1 MASESIS
8 SSDHTPEAKAT
19 DHTVKTELVQSGNAS
34 TKSNNES
41 SENSEKKEKEL
52 FETIYVKGSS
62 IPVRVRPH
70 NWLGKKV
77 FRRRI
82 PPVPDERQLVPK
94 KYWKVPSIITW
105 EWLSSLIYTGYCRV
119 LEINDVY
126 LIENS
131 EKNERRMADY
141 HKKLSHYK
149 EVEQKRGERVPFAEF
164 RAILYALR
172 WYFITALT
180 TTALFILGEM
190 GMSLMSSNLI
200 QYVTAIYA
208 GQKGLRANA
217 IGFAIGTCIVQLS
230 FQFLFVWNGYN
241 TRALAEICRTMLIS
255 ATYDKLTKLSPSGRQ
270 MYPAGKITSLIT
282 TDTNRIFMAA
292 RWTCMTVMFLP
303 AFFGMLGIL
312 VHFLGPSGLPG
323 CGLVLLGVVCN
334 IGVSRI
340 LTHLRRRSLPFA
352 DKRIAAVRE
361 TVENMRVIKFY
372 GWESSFVKLI
382 AKARMMEINFLKR
395 LGMLEG
401 LVDASLS
408 SIPSFGGALS
418 FAVRV
423 ITGNGLDPSKAFP
436 SLTLFQVFVP
446 LSMMF
451 STGITSHADAWA
463 SIRRMDDFFRA
474 PEEPSYVI
482 SDGVSPG
489 VITIKDGHFKWDE
502 TSEKPTAKSVGKWKR
517 KLLFY
522 KHADKVESDPSDPVE
537 LTRIESARDR
547 YEEEKKEKEK
557 DHSDDYERAGAKKF
571 PGLLD
576 LNIDIKPKELIM
588 VVGSIGTGKTT
599 LLSAISGL
607 VSKENGSVCV
617 GGSTASVMSMWSQN
631 SSIRDNILF
640 GRPYDEK
647 RYAKTVHACSLES
660 DFDIIA
666 GRDFAEVGERG
677 ITLSGGQKARV
688 ALARCV
694 YAGGDV
700 ILLDDVLSAVDGKVA
715 NHIFQRCIRGMLR
728 NSTRVMVTHNL
739 KLLPEADRVIFLDG
753 VGYAHMGTLDELLK
767 SHGRFGKM
775 YADAVNLKDP
785 NEDPDLAHEN
795 EKRHEMEIM
804 ERKLDIEGYRDYE
817 VAPTYEEVNNDATS
831 DAVSDSG
838 TIRSYELQR
847 QLTSPD
853 KNAVG
858 ASLTT
863 AEQRSQ
869 GTVKLAVLYQ
879 YLSSGAIIGIWF
891 IPVILIIQ
899 FGVATA
905 QVMITIFM
913 NFWTGH
919 RYNLPQGGY
928 IGFYCLIIACRV
940 IFFVGM
946 AVSVCFFCFNSSSKL
961 HNRAVE
967 TIYKAPMNYFDSTPL
982 GRIINRFTDDTA
994 NLDTQLFM
1002 QLRMTLFFSSML
1014 LASLIT
1020 VFVYIPY
1027 AILALV
1033 PIFLIGMVLF
1043 TYYRPAARELKR
1055 MNSIFRSSM
1064 FTLVTETISGLSVIL
1079 SYKRQ
1084 HVFAENLNKKIDDM
1098 NVSFQLNLASQ
1109 YWLSLRAV
1117 FTAVP
1122 ISLIVMILSICQVFD
1137 IDSSEIGM
1145 LMSLIPGVSLSLVGL
1160 LPMLAELE
1168 NQMNSVERLH
1178 ELAYELPQEAPF
1190 EIPDKAPP
1198 SNWPERGE
1206 IEFDKACLRYRE
1218 NLPDVLHDFSIKVA
1232 GGEKIGICGRT
1243 GAGKSTILSA
1253 LFRITELSAGSI
1265 TIDGIDISTI
1275 GLRDLR
1281 TKLAIIPQEPVLFQ
1295 GTIRTNLDPFGQYS
1309 DLELWDALRR
1319 SGVVRAEE
1327 TDPVTKQ
1334 VSTGHRFHLDT
1345 KTDSDGGNFSLGERQ
1360 LLTLARALVRN
1371 AQIIVL
1377 DEATATV
1384 DFETDRL
1391 IQETIGK
1398 EFAHCTIL
1406 CIAHRLQT
1414 IVNYD
1419 RVLIMDAGRAAE
1431 MDSPRALFDNPS
1443 SRFAAM
1449 CQESGITESDFL

>member
-1 MASESIS
+1 MAPVSVS
-8 SSDHTPEAKAT
+8 SSDHTPE
-19 DHTVKTELVQSGNAS
+19 VKTTEHSEKTKQIDSSAS
-34 TKSNNES
+34 IKSS
-41 SENSEKKEKEL
+41 SKTTDSDEKKEKE
-52 FETIYVKGSS
+52 FETVHVKGSA

-70 NWLGKKV
+70 NWLGKKI
-77 FRRRI
+77 FRRKI
-82 PPVPDERQLVPK
+82 PPVPEERREVPK
-94 KYWKVPSIITW
+94 KYWNLPSIVTW
-105 EWLSSLIYTGYCRV
+105 QWLASLIYTGYCRV

-126 LIENS
+126 LIETS
-131 EKNERRMADY
+131 EKNQRRMADF
-141 HKKLSHYK
+141 HKVLKYYK
-149 EVEQKRGERVPFAEF
+149 EKEQISGNRVPFAEF

-172 WYFITALT
+172 RYFAVCLS
-180 TTALFILGEM
+180 TTAMFILGEM

-200 QYVTAIYA
+200 HYVSEIYR
-208 GQKGLRANA
+208 GEKGLKANA
-217 IGFAIGTCIVQLS
+217 IGFAIGTCIVQLT
-230 FQFLFVWNGYN
+230 FQFFFVWNGYN
-241 TRALAEICRTMLIS
+241 TRAFAEICRTMLIS

-270 MYPAGKITSLIT
+270 MYPPGKITSLIT
-282 TDTNRIFMAA
+282 TDTNRIFMAT
-292 RWTCMTVMFLP
+292 RWTCMMVMFIP

-312 VHFLGPSGLPG
+312 VHFLGASGLPG

-334 IGVSRI
+334 IGISRI
-340 LTHLRRRSLPFA
+340 LTHLRRRSLPYA
-352 DKRIAAVRE
+352 DKRIGAVRE

-382 AKARMMEINFLKR
+382 AKARTMEVNFLKR

-423 ITGNGLDPSKAFP
+423 ITGHNLDPTTAFP

-474 PEEPSYVI
+474 PEEPTYVI

-502 TSEKPTAKSVGKWKR
+502 TSEKPTAASTGKWKR

-522 KHADKVESDPSDPVE
+522 KRTNKLESDPSDPVE
-537 LTRIESARDR
+537 LTRIESARDG
-547 YEEEKKEKEK
+547 YEEDQKKKET
-557 DHSDDYERAGAKKF
+557 DSSDNYERAGAKKF

-576 LNIDIKPKELIM
+576 LNIDIKPKELVM

-607 VSKENGSVCV
+607 VTKENGTVCV

-631 SSIRDNILF
+631 STIRDNILF
-640 GRPYDEK
+640 GKAYDEK
-647 RYAKTVHACSLES
+647 RYAKTVHACSLDS

-715 NHIFQRCIRGMLR
+715 NHIFQRCIKGMLR

-739 KLLPEADRVIFLDG
+739 KLLSEADRVIFLDG
-753 VGYAHMGTLDELLK
+753 VGYAHVGTLDELLK
-767 SHGRFGKM
+767 SHKRFSTM
-775 YADAVNLKDP
+775 YAEAVNLKDP
-785 NEDPDLAHEN
+785 SEDLNLAHEK
-795 EKRHEMEIM
+795 EERHEMELM
-804 ERKLDIEGYRDYE
+804 DRKMDIEGYRDYE
-817 VAPTYEEVNNDATS
+817 VPQAYDAGTEKVTS
-831 DAVSDSG
+831 DAASDSG
-838 TIRSYELQR
+838 TIKSFELQR

-858 ASLTT
+858 ASLTS
-863 AEQRSQ
+863 AEQRNQ
-869 GTVKLAVLYQ
+869 GTVKLGVLYK
-879 YLSSGAIIGIWF
+879 YLSSGAAIGIWF
-891 IPVILIIQ
+891 IPIILIIQ

-913 NFWTGH
+913 NFWTVNKY
-919 RYNLPQGGY
+919 RPLPQGGY
-928 IGFYCLIIACRV
+928 IGYYCLIILCRV

-1002 QLRMTLFFSSML
+1002 QLRMTLFFASML

-1084 HVFAENLNKKIDDM
+1084 NVFAETLNDRIDDM
-1098 NVSFQLNLASQ
+1098 NVSFQLNLAAQ

-1122 ISLIVMILSICQVFD
+1122 ISLIVMILSICQVFK
-1137 IDSSEIGM
+1137 INSGEIGM
-1145 LMSLIPGVSLSLVGL
+1145 LMSLIPSVSLSLVGL

-1178 ELAYELPQEAPF
+1178 ELAYDLPQEAPF
-1190 EIPDKAPP
+1190 EIPEKAPP

-1206 IEFDKACLRYRE
+1206 IEFDRACLRYRE

-1345 KTDSDGGNFSLGERQ
+1345 KTDSDGSNFSLGERQ

-1384 DFETDRL
+1384 DFETDKL

-1431 MDSPRALFDNPS
+1431 MDSPRKLFKDSS
-1443 SRFAAM
+1443 SRFASM
-1449 CQESGITESDFL
+1449 CQESGITDSDFI